1 MRRKTV
7 WPVLRQLC
15 TFVAVLLAWAAGGL
29 ATAQAAEL
37 AESSVIG
44 YSVDGRHFAFEE
56 FGIQDGSGFAYSNV
70 FVIDLER
77 DRWVP
82 STPVRRR
89 AVDETE
95 RLFDV
100 RAEAMAEA
108 QSHLDR
114 LHISAAYRTLAAT
127 TPMEDG
133 EQERHLTF
141 NPRPILTPID
151 PPVTMRLQRLP
162 MASPRDCFDM
172 VETAGF
178 LLTLQAEGGLERTVH
193 RDDRL
198 PYSRA
203 CPSHYGIAAIITP
216 FDGAPGRAVA
226 LISVYQLGFEGL
238 DRRFLA
244 VPFDLPF

>member
-1 MRRKTV
+1 MRRKADL
-7 WPVLRQLC
+7 PVLRQVWV
-15 TFVAVLLAWAAGGL
+15 FVAVLLASALGGL
-29 ATAQAAEL
+29 VPSQAAEL

-44 YSVDGRHFAFEE
+44 YSVDGRYFAFEE
-56 FGIQDGSGFAYSNV
+56 FGVQDGSGFAYSNV

-82 STPVRRR
+82 GTPVRRR
-89 AVDETE
+89 GLDETE

-108 QSHLDR
+108 QTYLDR

-127 TPMEDG
+127 TPMEAGD
-133 EQERHLTF
+133 QERHMTF

-151 PPVTMRLQRLP
+151 PPVTMRLQRLT

-178 LLTLQAEGGLERTVH
+178 VLTVQAEGGAERTVH
-193 RDDRL
+193 RDERL

-203 CPSHYGIAAIITP
+203 CPSHYGISAILTP

>member
-1 MRRKTV
+1 MLRKMAL
-7 WPVLRQLC
+7 PVLRQLC
-15 TFVAVLLAWAAGGL
+15 AFVAVLLTWAASGL
-29 ATAQAAEL
+29 TPAHTAEL
-37 AESSVIG
+37 AESAIVG
-44 YSVDGRHFAFEE
+44 YSVDGRYFAFEE

-82 STPVRRR
+82 GTPIRRR
-89 AVDETE
+89 GEDETE

-100 RAEAMAEA
+100 RAEAMADA
-108 QSHLDR
+108 QTHLDR

-127 TPMEDG
+127 TPMEAGD
-133 EQERHLTF
+133 QERHLTF

-151 PPVTMRLQRLP
+151 PPLTMRLQRLT

-178 LLTLQAEGGLERTVH
+178 VLTVQAEGGPERTVH
-193 RDDRL
+193 RDERL

-203 CPSHYGIAAIITP
+203 CPSDYGIAAIITP

-226 LISVYQLGFEGL
+226 MISVYQLGFEGL

-244 VPFDLPF
+244 VPFDLAF

>member
-1 MRRKTV
+1 MFRVQPFVRLLLRRSVTV
-7 WPVLRQLC
+7 FLALFGVLTLQ
-15 TFVAVLLAWAAGGL
+15 AN
-29 ATAQAAEL
+29 AAEL
-37 AESSVIG
+37 AEPNIIG
-44 YSVDGRHFAFEE
+44 YSVDGRYFAFEQ
-56 FGIQDGSGFAYSNV
+56 FGVQDGSGFAYSEI
-70 FVIDLER
+70 FVLDLVA

-82 STPVRRR
+82 GTPIRKR

-108 QSHLDR
+108 ERHLAR

-133 EQERHLTF
+133 EQERLLTF

-151 PPVTMRLQRLP
+151 PPRTMRLERLP

-178 LLTLQAEGGLERTVH
+178 ALTLQVEGDGERTIH
-193 RDDRL
+193 RDERL

-203 CPSHYGIAAIITP
+203 CPSNYGISAIVTP
-216 FDGAPGRAVA
+216 FDRAPGRAVA

-244 VPFDLPF
+244 VPFDLSF

>member
-1 MRRKTV
+1 MFRVQPFLRPLLRRSFV
-7 WPVLRQLC
+7 VFLAFFGSA
-15 TFVAVLLAWAAGGL
+15 TFQAS
-29 ATAQAAEL
+29 AAEL
-37 AESSVIG
+37 AEPNIIG
-44 YSVDGRHFAFEE
+44 YSVDGRYFAFEQ
-56 FGIQDGSGFAYSNV
+56 FGVQDGSGFAYSEI
-70 FVIDLER
+70 FVLDLEA

-82 STPVRRR
+82 GTPIRQRG
-89 AVDETE
+89 VDETE

-108 QSHLDR
+108 EPHLAR
-114 LHISAAYRTLAAT
+114 FHISAAHRTLAAT

-133 EQERHLTF
+133 EQERVLTF

-151 PPVTMRLQRLP
+151 PPRTMRLERLP

-178 LLTLQAEGGLERTVH
+178 LLTLQVEGGAAHTIH
-193 RDDRL
+193 RDERL

-203 CPSHYGIAAIITP
+203 CPANYGISAIITP
-216 FDGAPGRAVA
+216 FDRAPGRAVA

-244 VPFDLPF
+244 VPFDLSF

>member
-1 MRRKTV
+1 MFRVQPFLRPLLRRSFV
-7 WPVLRQLC
+7 VFLAFFGAV
-15 TFVAVLLAWAAGGL
+15 TFQAS
-29 ATAQAAEL
+29 AAEL
-37 AESSVIG
+37 AEPNIIG
-44 YSVDGRHFAFEE
+44 YSVDGRYFAFEQ
-56 FGIQDGSGFAYSNV
+56 FGIQDGSGFAYSEI
-70 FVIDLER
+70 FVLDLDA

-82 STPVRRR
+82 GTPIRKRG
-89 AVDETE
+89 VDETE

-108 QSHLDR
+108 EPHLAR
-114 LHISAAYRTLAAT
+114 LHISAAHRTLAAT

-133 EQERHLTF
+133 EQERVLTF

-151 PPVTMRLQRLP
+151 PPRTMRLARLP

-178 LLTLQAEGGLERTVH
+178 ALTLQAEGGAEHTIH

-203 CPSHYGIAAIITP
+203 CPANYGIAAIITP
-216 FDGAPGRAVA
+216 FDRTPGRAVA

-244 VPFDLPF
+244 VPFDLSF

>member
-1 MRRKTV
+1 MFRVQPFLRPLLRRSFV
-7 WPVLRQLC
+7 VFLAFFSVA
-15 TFVAVLLAWAAGGL
+15 TFQAS
-29 ATAQAAEL
+29 AAEL
-37 AESSVIG
+37 AEPNIIG
-44 YSVDGRHFAFEE
+44 YSVDGRHFAFEQ
-56 FGIQDGSGFAYSNV
+56 FGVQDGSGFAYSEI
-70 FVIDLER
+70 FVLDLEA

-82 STPVRRR
+82 GTPIRKRG
-89 AVDETE
+89 VDESE

-108 QSHLDR
+108 EPHLAR

-133 EQERHLTF
+133 EQERVLTF

-151 PPVTMRLQRLP
+151 PLRTMRLERLP
-162 MASPRDCFDM
+162 MAGPRDCFDM

-178 LLTLQAEGGLERTVH
+178 LLTLQVEGGAAHTIH
-193 RDDRL
+193 RDERL

-203 CPSHYGIAAIITP
+203 CPATYGISAIITP
-216 FDGAPGRAVA
+216 FDRAPGRAVA

-244 VPFDLPF
+244 VPFDLSF